1 MAASLQAEQK
11 DMQLVKN
18 IEITR
23 AQQVIAFIPLILV
36 GVMNKVLLL

>member
-1 MAASLQAEQK
+1 MAASLQVEQK
-11 DMQLVKN
+11 DMSLLKSL
-18 IEITR
+18 EITR